1 MDVPDLGI
9 CMREEVF
16 VVEQESHRVNPSIF
30 ARLMQQERAS
40 PGHFLRL
47 AWSGSAKLQEHTK
60 NISAP
65 VGSGLKKRVLV
76 V

>member
-1 MDVPDLGI
+1 MDGPDLGI
-9 CMREEVF
+9 CVPEEVF

-40 PGHFLRL
+40 PVHFVRL
-47 AWSGSAKLQEHTK
+47 AWSGSAKLQEHAKT
-60 NISAP
+60 ISAS
-65 VGSGLKKRVLV
+65 VGGGLKTRVLV